1 MPNVTDTSINISS
14 ANTITKVSATN
25 INPVVDNPKKSSK
38 KPKIVTF
45 QARLGK
51 KLDRISRKVIDNQIR
66 LTSNPTDML
75 RVQAQRDPHSGDLIS
90 RTISEAEVMP
100 IILPVLKDIPLRHF
114 IRESE
119 DIVIPSLYTTVEQ
132 EYFEVYAPVES
143 HLLNDDLL
151 IRLLGDPNTDEP
163 YIMVLQV
170 KEILGTFGYSNL
182 KWMKYWVTFYDEK
195 LPTKVVQLIKKEIN
209 KREALTW

>member
-1 MPNVTDTSINISS
+1 MPDITDTSINISS
-14 ANTITKVSATN
+14 ANTIAKIRATN
-25 INPVVDNPKKSSK
+25 VTPVVDNPKKTK
-38 KPKIVTF
+38 KLKNVTF

-51 KLDRISRKVIDNQIR
+51 KLDKISRKVIDNQIR
-66 LTSNPTDML
+66 LTSNPTDMI
-75 RVQAQRDPHSGDLIS
+75 RVQAQRDPQSGDLIS
-90 RTISEAEVMP
+90 RTISDAEVMP

-114 IRESE
+114 IRETE

-132 EYFEVYAPVES
+132 EYFEIYAPVES

-163 YIMVLQV
+163 YVMVLQV

-195 LPTKVVQLIKKEIN
+195 LPSKIIQIIKKEIN

>member
-1 MPNVTDTSINISS
+1 MPEVTDTSINISS
-14 ANTITKVSATN
+14 ANITTKVRATN
-25 INPVVDNPKKSSK
+25 VTPVVDNPKTSK
-38 KPKIVTF
+38 KLKNVTF

-51 KLDRISRKVIDNQIR
+51 KLDNISRKVIDNQIR

-75 RVQAQRDPHSGDLIS
+75 RIQAQRDPQSGDLIS

-114 IRESE
+114 IRETE

-132 EYFEVYAPVES
+132 EYFEVYAPIES

-151 IRLLGDPNTDEP
+151 IRLLGDPNADEP

-195 LPTKVVQLIKKEIN
+195 LPAKVIQLIKKEIN